1 MLEILSLRV
10 FIWWY
15 CKVLNMNLKKWLDI
29 PNIIQKERKQKRK
42 SKKALQ
48 RLPYIPFLSE
58 NTTKAYHILS
68 QT

>member
-29 PNIIQKERKQKRK
+29 PNIIQKERKQK
-42 SKKALQ
+42 KKAKKLYKGC
-48 RLPYIPFLSE
+48 LTF
-58 NTTKAYHILS
+58 HF
-68 QT
+68 